1 MAATYKSVVTTR
13 LMAEQLALRTGLA
26 TVVGV
31 DASGNPTISV
41 GTMAAGSQSAF
52 IRVKQDYDPSL
63 QLDGI
68 GNTQRVYT
76 PHVVQLVVETST
88 IANVP
93 LLTGANYSMILLEA
107 LWPGTK
113 VELYMTANTTA
124 PSVSGISG
132 ANLKKTLDRLWHPM
146 TETL

>member
-1 MAATYKSVVTTR
+1 MAATYKSSVIVR
-13 LMAEQLALRTGLA
+13 VMAEQLALRTGLT

-31 DASGNPTISV
+31 DSSGNPTISV
-41 GTMAAGSQSAF
+41 GAMTAGTQSAF

-68 GNTQRVYT
+68 GNVQRVYT

-93 LLTGANYSMILLEA
+93 LLTGANFSMILYEA
-107 LWPGTK
+107 LYPRAK
-113 VELYMTANTTA
+113 VELYMTANTTP
-124 PSVSGISG
+124 PSVTGISG
-132 ANLKKTLDRLWHPM
+132 ANLKKTLDSLWHPM
-146 TETL
+146 TETV